1 MKKFL
6 TAFVTL
12 MMSIACLALA
22 ACAPMNIEKAED
34 KMKDAGYTVVSYD
47 EIEADGLVGGII
59 ATKIEGLLDGDILY
73 ALYFS
78 SIGDAKD
85 YYDGLDKKDDVKWEG
100 KWVFSG
106 TDDAMEDFTK
116 LF

>member
-1 MKKFL
+1 MKKIL

-12 MMSIACLALA
+12 MMSIACCVLA

-34 KMKDAGYTVVSYD
+34 KMKDAGYTVVAYEQD
-47 EIEADGLVGGII
+47 AEGLVGGIM
-59 ATKIEGLLDGDILY
+59 ATKVEGLLDIDTLT

-78 SIGDAKD
+78 SIGEAKDFYDELDNEDAK
-85 YYDGLDKKDDVKWEG
+85 WQG
-100 KWVFSG
+100 KWVFWGSE
-106 TDDAMEDFTK
+106 DAMEDFTK